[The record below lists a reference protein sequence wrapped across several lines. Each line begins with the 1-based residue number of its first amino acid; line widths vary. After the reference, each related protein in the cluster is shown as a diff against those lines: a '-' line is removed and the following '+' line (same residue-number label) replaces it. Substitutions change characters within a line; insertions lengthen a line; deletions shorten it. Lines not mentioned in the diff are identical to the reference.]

1 MYLNWIDYAVLI
13 LLLLI
18 SAGIGL
24 FQGFQ
29 RSNQTS
35 TKQFLVAD
43 GKMKVILKFFFCLIK
58 T

>member
-35 TKQFLVAD
+35 AKQFLVAD
-43 GKMKVILKFFFCLIK
+43 GKMKVILKFFFV
-58 T
+58 